1 MRESDSGEINVL
13 PLRPWGGNGGL
24 GWVGGVTVVSGRK
37 RACHFQ
43 TFN

>member
-13 PLRPWGGNGGL
+13 SLRPGGGG
-24 GWVGGVTVVSGRK
+24 GGGVAVVSGRK